1 MLRFH
6 HRRKAGGGPE
16 SDINSLELRS
26 VGMEEE
32 RLGRI
37 IVAPQVL
44 VAIAR
49 LTALATP
56 GVSRMGGSW
65 VGEMSRRLRHKI
77 GDGGVEITVEDQ
89 VVTADLYV
97 VAQPDVNLLRMGR
110 QLQANAARAIE
121 EIVGLRVWAVNV
133 HIQDVELAQPL
144 GASAADG
151 Q

>member
-1 MLRFH
+1 
-6 HRRKAGGGPE
+6 
-16 SDINSLELRS
+16 
-26 VGMEEE
+26 MEQE

-49 LTALATP
+49 LTTLSTP

-65 VGEMSRRLRHKI
+65 VGEVSRRLRHRI

-89 VVTADLYV
+89 VVTADLYI
-97 VAQPDVNLLRMGR
+97 VAEQDVSLFELGR

-121 EIVGLRVWAVNV
+121 EIVGLKVWAVNV
-133 HIQDVELAQPL
+133 HIQDVEISVDSGAVLA
-144 GASAADG
+144 DE
-151 Q
+151 